1 MKYAMISFDG
11 ACFPIADQLL
21 REGNEVIV
29 CQVESAKDLGIKG
42 NWITDNEA
50 PEVKR
55 RRLSLYDGIL
65 TKLPLEA
72 FLKKLKT
79 LPNKEEWF
87 YFSDY
92 NIFYN
97 IDQEVLGMGF
107 TKGHFHTVEDFLREK
122 DRATAKA
129 FIQKHYTV
137 LEVAETKQFGAGQ
150 VEQAIAFMQTSDKV
164 WVVKSDGNFGETIV
178 PGTRNQDMAKQQVI
192 SELTAHK
199 AAYAKGPIS
208 LEEKV
213 MDAIEFCPQLAFW
226 DGKPIY
232 ATVEIE
238 TRMLGPADSGGQ
250 TGGNQN
256 LIVRLPLDGMMVKMF
271 FPPVVYDL
279 AKQRRGLFLF
289 DAGIIYDPR
298 REKYF
303 FMEFAGNRHGWPGI
317 FSEIA
322 MAMDDGKQATN
333 YFEALTRG
341 ANPLTHAIGATLST
355 YALEADP
362 VFPALLKEGLSID
375 IRDRMNIFPYQVRYE
390 QGNMANVGY
399 RAYDSGALAYVVS
412 RGDDISGAV
421 RGIYYNLDD
430 LSFKGLYYRS
440 QEDFLSLGYPS
451 SIPSRAA
458 FLTQKELT
466 MIPFDYES
474 MSVPEPALMEAGHP
488 GHNAAVADRY
498 RMMTAKFPG

>member
-1 MKYAMISFDG
+1 MKFAMVTFDG
-11 ACFPIADQLL
+11 ALFPIADQLL

-29 CQVESAKDLGIKG
+29 CQVENGKDLGVK
-42 NWITDNEA
+42 NWIADTEH
-50 PEVKR
+50 PEVRR

-65 TKLPLEA
+65 SKLPLDA
-72 FLKKLKT
+72 FLKKIKSI
-79 LPNKEEWF
+79 PQKDGWF

-97 IDQEVLGMGF
+97 IDQQVMDMGF

-129 FIQKHYTV
+129 FLKQHYTV

-150 VEQAIAFMQTSDKV
+150 VDQAIAFMQTSDKV

-178 PGTRNQDMAKQQVI
+178 PDARGSEPARKQVI
-192 SELTAHK
+192 SELTMHK
-199 AAYAKGPIS
+199 MAYNKGPIS
-208 LEEKV
+208 LEEKI
-213 MDAIEFCPQLAFW
+213 MDPIEFCPQLAFW

-238 TRMLGPADSGGQ
+238 TRMLGSADSGGQ

-256 LIVRLPLDGMMVKMF
+256 LIARLPLDGMMVKMF
-271 FPPVVYDL
+271 FPPIVYEM
-279 AKQRRGLFLF
+279 AKMHRGLFLF
-289 DAGIIYDPR
+289 DAGILYDPSR
-298 REKYF
+298 DKYF
-303 FMEFAGNRHGWPGI
+303 FTEFAGNRQGWPGI

-322 MAMDDGKQATN
+322 MARHEGKAATN
-333 YFEALTRG
+333 YFEAISQGRTPIR
-341 ANPLTHAIGATLST
+341 HSIGVTLST

-375 IRDRMNIFPYQVRYE
+375 IRDRMCVLPYQVRYD
-390 QGNMANVGY
+390 QGRMVNVGY

-412 RGDDISGAV
+412 RGDDIAGAV
-421 RGIYYNLDD
+421 HGIFFDLDS

-440 QEDFLSLGYPS
+440 LEDFLSMGYQS

-458 FLTQKELT
+458 FLMQKELAY
-466 MIPFDYES
+466 ICFDMGSEQ
-474 MSVPEPALMEAGHP
+474 VAPPALMDLSHP
-488 GHNAAVADRY
+488 DHEQAVSERY
-498 RMMTAKFPG
+498 RMMSMKHPG